1 MNNIP
6 NWGKCN
12 LFDQYIE
19 TIIKNMNEQMRIINE
34 FKAIIGIDIVS
45 FLELYKAGI
54 IIIPKL
60 QDLAKCCNE
69 IGYNTIINIFRVF
82 DKDTSQLMKEL
93 KELNNDDG

>member
-1 MNNIP
+1 MNNEIIG
-6 NWGKCN
+6 NCG
-12 LFDQYIE
+12 LFEKHLKTMIQ
-19 TIIKNMNEQMRIINE
+19 NMNEQMRIFNE
-34 FKAIIGIDIVS
+34 FNAIIGMDIYS

-60 QDLAKCCNE
+60 SELAKCCNE
-69 IGYNTIINIFRVF
+69 IGANTIINIFRVF